1 MNIFFYGK
9 SKYFNVL
16 PNINDAQKMFELIL
30 LKIEMKIFLIYDFI
44 FIIHFCILK
53 FSDFYLF

>member
-1 MNIFFYGK
+1 MNIFFYEK

-30 LKIEMKIFLIYDFI
+30 LKIEMKN
-44 FIIHFCILK
+44 
-53 FSDFYLF
+53 FSNL